1 MKIWNR
7 WNTLKH
13 SYIFLVI
20 IAVWS
25 AILGCSNTDNS
36 LDVVTGTDTSS
47 GTIQGEVQQID
58 GVPIQVKLS
67 LDGEIIRQ
75 TVAEGSFEFTDI
87 EAGNYKIRFDANGYD
102 HFEIDV
108 KVSIGVIVSLDRI
121 TLRKQTLP
129 EVEELDLPPQST
141 ELPPGEGL
149 KIGAKAPDFELPDG
163 NGDLYT
169 LSDYIGEDKK
179 VVLVFYR
186 TGG

>member
-1 MKIWNR
+1 MKQ
-7 WNTLKH
+7 
-13 SYIFLVI
+13 SYIFFVI
-20 IAVWS
+20 IAVWA

-36 LDVVTGTDTSS
+36 LDVVTGTSS
-47 GTIQGEVQQID
+47 GTIQGEVQLID

-67 LDGEIIRQ
+67 LDDQLIRQ
-75 TVAEGSFEFTDI
+75 TVAEGSFEFTDL
-87 EAGNYKIRFDANGYD
+87 EAGNYKIRFDANGYH

-108 KVSIGVIVSLDRI
+108 KVSQGVIVSLKKI
-121 TLRKQTLP
+121 TLTKQTLP
-129 EVEELDLPPQST
+129 DLEDLDLPTQST

-169 LSDYIGEDKK
+169 LSDYIGEEKK